1 MPFATELRDDG
12 ISQRDEHPETYESV
26 IMLKERKVNNS

>member
-12 ISQRDEHPETYESV
+12 IGQRDEHSQTYESV
-26 IMLKERKVNNS
+26 IMLTERKDSNS